1 MSKEEL
7 AAVPLKKGAYLKPER
22 TNPNIN
28 PKKYDAIDEGC
39 ETAVIANDGNAYVPE
54 QSMPKILNQP
64 KQRTTY
70 IIDNMLPDDAK
81 RRIGN
86 TDMLNTS
93 NVVGYLDQNSHQT
106 RDAEDADLSR
116 YARDSLTRIGDSDQ
130 AEAQRRRID
139 THVAKGLRK
148 LKAERG
154 ADRDEIT
161 GEPLEK
167 GAAFHHLNS
176 KELYNNPLDVLDP
189 AQGRNVNPDTH
200 TEIHSMGIMDEKS
213 LKENQE
219 EIKRRVIKRK
229 KGKN

>member
-1 MSKEEL
+1 MGKEEL

-64 KQRTTY
+64 KRRTTY
-70 IIDNMLPDDAK
+70 IIDNMLPDNAK

-86 TDMLNTS
+86 ADMLNTS

-106 RDAEDADLSR
+106 RDADLSR

-161 GEPLEK
+161 GEPLTER
-167 GAAFHHLNS
+167 AAFHHLNV
-176 KELYNNPLDVLDP
+176 KEIHNNPLDVLDP
-189 AQGRNVNPDTH
+189 EQGINVNDDTH
-200 TEIHSMGIMDEKS
+200 KEIHKMGIMDEKS
-213 LKENQE
+213 LEENRE
-219 EIKRRVIKRK
+219 EIKRRMKQRK
-229 KGKN
+229 KEEN